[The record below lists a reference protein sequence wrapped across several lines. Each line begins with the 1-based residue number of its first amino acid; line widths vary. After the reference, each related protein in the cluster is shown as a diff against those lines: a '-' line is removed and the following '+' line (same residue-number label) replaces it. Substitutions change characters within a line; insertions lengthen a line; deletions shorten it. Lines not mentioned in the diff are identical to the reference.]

1 MSLDS
6 YANLKLEVAA
16 YLDRSDTSV
25 TSGGIDTFID
35 LAEAWFN
42 RNLRVRQMTDSTSAL
57 TVTSGVITHP
67 TGWLKW
73 KQVVMTTIPIVEL
86 DITTEKAALA
96 IDSSNQ
102 PGTPSKV
109 IVRGSSSIVWPLPD
123 STSSYTYRGIWY
135 TAIPALSG
143 SNTTNWLLTAYP
155 DAYLY
160 GSLLQSTARGF
171 QNDGRVQLW
180 QAAFEQVVGEINAS
194 AADDEMGQAMT
205 APVIR
210 NVV

>member
-16 YLDRSDTSV
+16 YLDRSDMAV

-35 LAEAWFN
+35 LAESWFN
-42 RNLRVRQMTDSTSAL
+42 RNLRVRQMTDSTAVLS
-57 TVTSGVITHP
+57 VTAGVITHP

-73 KQVVMTTIPIVEL
+73 KQIVMTTTPIVEL
-86 DITTEKAALA
+86 DITTEKAALT
-96 IDSSNQ
+96 IDSSNT
-102 PGTPSKV
+102 PSTPSKV
-109 IVRGSSSIVWPLPD
+109 IVRGSSSIIWPLPN

-135 TAIPALSG
+135 TAVPALTG
-143 SNTTNWLLTAYP
+143 SATTNWLLTAYP

-160 GSLLQSTARGF
+160 GSLLQSAARL
-171 QNDGRVQLW
+171 QNDARVPLW
-180 QAAFEQVVGEINAS
+180 QSAFEQVVGEINAS